1 MKFPLNASL
10 LLLLQSRVSSFA
22 VFSAPVSSLSLAF
35 GHRNNG
41 NKNLKPSFTN
51 LKATLSSDASKT
63 TLSDDV
69 VHEIAS
75 AAKRSKSIS
84 STSTKI
90 SEFAGLQYVNTC
102 ELSDKKQ
109 HRVIFILGGPGAGK
123 GTQSERIVN
132 TYKCIHL
139 SVGELL
145 RQERERGESSPHAE
159 LIESCLVAGK
169 IVPVEISLN
178 LLRNA
183 MDEASAGGYGA
194 PIFLVDGFPR
204 NFDNLEGWTR
214 EMPEYAAVI
223 GSLVYDCP
231 IDVLEKRIMARAE
244 TSGRSDDNLES
255 ARKRFQTFQGQT
267 MPVVYALEEVE
278 KNEKDENGMSSL
290 HVCHIRGEGTVEEV
304 WGTTQD
310 AMNNYV
316 MNDVLTAN
324 AQLISAIENS
334 NVEQYAN
341 LCSPEMLKG
350 PNGEELSKKEA
361 FQKLEVGHD
370 SKGYMNILSHGS
382 VQVRDG
388 TKATVN
394 YTRRVIDEDGNLQF
408 KFKEQRVWSH
418 GDKGWICVHF
428 TRKPMTE
435 P

>member
-1 MKFPLNASL
+1 MRFPLNASL

-22 VFSAPVSSLSLAF
+22 ACSAPVSSLSFAF
-35 GHRNNG
+35 VHKSNH
-41 NKNLKPSFTN
+41 NKTSTSLR
-51 LKATLSSDASKT
+51 ATLSSDTPKAK
-63 TLSDDV
+63 LSDDLLN
-69 VHEIAS
+69 EIAS
-75 AAKRSKSIS
+75 AAKSSRSIS
-84 STSTKI
+84 STSTKV
-90 SEFAGLQYVNTC
+90 SEFAGLQYVNTS
-102 ELSDKKQ
+102 ELSAKKQ

-145 RQERERGESSPHAE
+145 RQERERGDSSPHAE

-178 LLRNA
+178 LVRNA

-255 ARKRFQTFQGQT
+255 ARKRFKTFQGQT

-278 KNEKDENGMSSL
+278 KNEIDEKGMSTL
-290 HVCHIRGEGTVEEV
+290 HICHIRGEGTVEEV

-334 NVEQYAN
+334 DVEQYAN
-341 LCSPEMLKG
+341 LCSPEMMKG
-350 PNGEELSKKEA
+350 ANGEELSKKEA
-361 FQKLEVGHD
+361 FHKLEFGHD
-370 SKGYMNILSHGS
+370 SKGNMNILSHGS

-394 YTRRVIDEDGNLQF
+394 YTRRIIDEDGNLQF
-408 KFKEQRVWSH
+408 TFKEQRVWSH
-418 GDKGWICVHF
+418 GERGWICVHF